1 LDADTGLDVQ
11 QFRNRLGFRGGYM
24 NQEDLMFM
32 MELLRI
38 ARSPDAVKRFSTDKE
53 LMDRMVEVR
62 RKYSRQ
68 QFDELSKQA
77 EEMV

>member
-1 LDADTGLDVQ
+1 
-11 QFRNRLGFRGGYM
+11 M

-32 MELLRI
+32 VELTRI
-38 ARSPDAVKRFSTDKE
+38 ARRPDAVKRFSTDKE

-77 EEMV
+77 EEMP

>member
-1 LDADTGLDVQ
+1 
-11 QFRNRLGFRGGYM
+11 M

>member
-1 LDADTGLDVQ
+1 
-11 QFRNRLGFRGGYM
+11 M

-77 EEMV
+77 EEMA

>member
-1 LDADTGLDVQ
+1 
-11 QFRNRLGFRGGYM
+11 M

-38 ARSPDAVKRFSTDKE
+38 ARSPDAVKRLSTDKK
-53 LMDRMVEVR
+53 LIDRMVEVR
-62 RKYSRQ
+62 QKYSRQ